1 MSSSQ
6 ALLRVENLCVQFKD
20 GEHIIQAVKN
30 VNFEL
35 FKGETLAL
43 VGESGS
49 GKSVTA
55 LSILK
60 LLPYPKASHP
70 SGKIL
75 YDKQDLLSLSNENL
89 RKIRGKRIS
98 IIFQEPMTS
107 LNPLH
112 TIEKQISEALELH
125 RGLNKKDSTRRCLEL
140 LEHVGI
146 PKAAQRLK
154 AYPHE
159 LSGGQRQR
167 VMIAMALASEPDLL
181 IADEPTTALDVTVQ
195 MQILELLK
203 SLQQKLQL
211 SILLITHDLGLVK
224 SFSQR
229 IAVMQQGQVV
239 EIGETQQ
246 IFNQPQHPYTQLLL
260 NTHLPPKIKTNIKQG
275 EPLISARDIKVWF
288 PLKKGLVNRVYDHVK
303 AVNNIN
309 FTLFK
314 GETLGIVGES
324 GSGKTTLGLALAK
337 LLPFQGQ
344 IRYREQRLDGLNQ
357 KQFRPF
363 RKKIQLVFQDP
374 YGSLSPRLSVAEII
388 DEGLKIHT
396 RHPEKKRLELIIQSL
411 QDVGMDATCL
421 NRYPHEFSGGQRQRI
436 AIARALVLNPEIII
450 FDEPTSALDR
460 SVQVQVVKLLQ
471 SLQEK
476 FQLTY
481 LVISHDLSVIKALC
495 HQIIV
500 MKEGEVLEQNN
511 AEELFKNPQHPYTQA
526 LLAAAFEQ

>member
-1 MSSSQ
+1 MPSSQ
-6 ALLRVENLCVQFKD
+6 ALLQVENLCVQFKD
-20 GEHIIQAVKN
+20 GEHIIQAVRG
-30 VNFEL
+30 VSFEL

-75 YDKQDLLSLSNENL
+75 YDKQDLLSLSNESL
-89 RKIRGKRIS
+89 QKIRGKRIS

-112 TIEKQISEALELH
+112 TIEKQISETLELH
-125 RGLNKKDSTRRCLEL
+125 MGLNKKDSARRCLEL
-140 LEHVGI
+140 LERVGI

-167 VMIAMALASEPDLL
+167 VMIAMALASEPDIL
-181 IADEPTTALDVTVQ
+181 IADEPTTALDVTIQ

-203 SLQQKLQL
+203 SLQQQLQL

-224 SFSQR
+224 SFAQR
-229 IAVMQQGQVV
+229 IAVMKQGQLV

-246 IFNQPQHPYTQLLL
+246 VFNQPQHPYTQLLL
-260 NTHLPPKIKTNIKQG
+260 NTHLAPKIKTKIRRG
-275 EPLISARDIKVWF
+275 EALISAHDIKVWF
-288 PLKKGLVNRVYDHVK
+288 PLKKGILNRTYDHVK
-303 AVNNIN
+303 AVNTIN
-309 FTLFK
+309 FTLFQ
-314 GETLGIVGES
+314 GQTLGIVGES

-344 IRYREQRLDGLNQ
+344 ISYRNQRLDGLNQ

-363 RKKIQLVFQDP
+363 RKKIQMVFQDP
-374 YGSLSPRLSVAEII
+374 YGSLSPRLSVAEIV

-396 RHPEKKRLELIIQSL
+396 NYPENKRLELITQSL
-411 QDVGMDATCL
+411 QDVGLDATCL
-421 NRYPHEFSGGQRQRI
+421 GRYPHEFSGGQRQRI

-460 SVQVQVVKLLQ
+460 SVQVQVVELLQ

-481 LVISHDLSVIKALC
+481 LIISHDLSVIKALC
-495 HQIIV
+495 HDIIV
-500 MKEGEVLEQNN
+500 MKEGEMLEQNST
-511 AEELFKNPQHPYTQA
+511 EELFKNPQHAYTQA